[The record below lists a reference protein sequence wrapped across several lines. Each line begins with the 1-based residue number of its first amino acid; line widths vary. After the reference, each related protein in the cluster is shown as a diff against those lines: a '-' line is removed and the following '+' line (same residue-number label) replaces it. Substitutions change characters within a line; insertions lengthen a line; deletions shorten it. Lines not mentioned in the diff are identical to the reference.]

1 MLPSPPEA
9 SRNKQEYFP
18 DSTRT
23 PSLPASFPWR
33 WYDFLQA
40 AQIVLS
46 EYANSPRAWFAA
58 AQPGTQAVFLPIN
71 TCLID
76 SSFPHVPKKNQTTL
90 QVPQICLLLSLE
102 PEAPAGAGARFMPR
116 TQAYHHMLPS
126 LPAQL
131 SSRPYLLHRRQGA
144 DHGSHAGCLH
154 KGGGNSSP
162 GVSCFGSVA

>member
-18 DSTRT
+18 DSART

-76 SSFPHVPKKNQTTL
+76 SSFPHVPKKKPKNKQLLRSPRFVFCCPWSQRL
-90 QVPQICLLLSLE
+90 QREQEPVSCHEPKHVTICCLLSPPSFPPVPICFIADRE
-102 PEAPAGAGARFMPR
+102 RITAAMRAVCTKAEVI
-116 TQAYHHMLPS
+116 QAL
-126 LPAQL
+126 A
-131 SSRPYLLHRRQGA
+131 
-144 DHGSHAGCLH
+144 
-154 KGGGNSSP
+154 
-162 GVSCFGSVA
+162 

>member
-76 SSFPHVPKKNQTTL
+76 SSFPYVPKKKPNNSSGPPNL
-90 QVPQICLLLSLE
+90 SFAVP
-102 PEAPAGAGARFMPR
+102 GARGSSGSRSPFHATNPSVSPYAAFSPR
-116 TQAYHHMLPS
+116 PAFLPS
-126 LPAQL
+126 LSASSQTGSGSRQPCGLFAQ
-131 SSRPYLLHRRQGA
+131 RRR
-144 DHGSHAGCLH
+144 
-154 KGGGNSSP
+154 
-162 GVSCFGSVA
+162 